1 MSTERRSGASAGLFV
16 LGLVGR
22 AGSGKSTVARA
33 LAADGAEVI
42 DADALGHAV
51 TDHDDDVR
59 AALVAEYGPGI
70 YRKDGT
76 LDRARV
82 AAAVFADPAARE
94 RLNHLAHPR
103 IARRIEARLSELEA
117 RGFEGV
123 VVIDAALM
131 LDWRLERACD
141 AVIAVVAGESAHIE
155 RMVRSRG
162 WSVEQARQ
170 RLAVQR
176 PASELRA
183 AAGVTLE
190 NDGTMEQ
197 LETAAHDAV
206 RTLRARRAPARKEPC

>member
-1 MSTERRSGASAGLFV
+1 MFV

-51 TDHDDDVR
+51 TDHDDEVR
-59 AALVAEYGPGI
+59 AALVAEYGAGI

-76 LDRARV
+76 LDRSRV
-82 AAAVFADPAARE
+82 AAAVFADPVARA
-94 RLNHLAHPR
+94 RLNQLTHPR
-103 IARRIEARLSELEA
+103 IARRIEARIAELEA
-117 RGFEGV
+117 KLFAGL

-141 AVIAVVAGESAHIE
+141 AVMAVVADESAQIE

-170 RLAVQR
+170 RLAAQR
-176 PASELRA
+176 PAPELQA
-183 AAGVTLE
+183 AADVTLE

-197 LETAAHDAV
+197 LEAAARDAV

>member
-1 MSTERRSGASAGLFV
+1 MSTERCSGASAGRFV

-59 AALVAEYGPGI
+59 AALVAEYGPGV
-70 YRKDGT
+70 YRTDGT

-82 AAAVFADPAARE
+82 AAAVFSDPAARE
-94 RLNHLAHPR
+94 RLNQLTHPR
-103 IARRIEARLSELEA
+103 IARLIQARLSELDA
-117 RGFEGV
+117 LGFEGD

-141 AVIAVVAGESAHIE
+141 AVMVVAAGESAQIE

-162 WSVEQARQ
+162 WSAEQARQ
-170 RLAVQR
+170 RLAAQR
-176 PASELRA
+176 SESELRA
-183 AAGVTLE
+183 AADITIE
-190 NDGTMEQ
+190 NFGTMEQ
-197 LETAAHDAV
+197 LEAAARDAV
-206 RTLRARRAPARKEPC
+206 RTLRARRASARKEPC

>member
-1 MSTERRSGASAGLFV
+1 MSTERRPGASAGMFI
-16 LGLVGR
+16 LGLIGR

-51 TDHDDDVR
+51 TDHDDEVR

-70 YRKDGT
+70 YRNDGT

-82 AAAVFADPAARE
+82 AAAVFGDPAARE
-94 RLNHLAHPR
+94 RLNRLTHPR
-103 IARRIEARLSELEA
+103 IARRIEDRLTDLDA
-117 RGFEGV
+117 RGFKGV

-131 LDWRLERACD
+131 LDWRLDRACD
-141 AVIAVVAGESAHIE
+141 ALMVVVAEESAQVE
-155 RMVRSRG
+155 RLVRSRG
-162 WSVEQARQ
+162 WSAEAARQ

-176 PASELRA
+176 PESELRA
-183 AAGVTLE
+183 AADVTLE

-197 LETAAHDAV
+197 LEAAARDAV